1 MTTLAPTNTV
11 DVSTVTPAHGRYR
24 VLVWSTLGFTLMF
37 AVWLQFGILG
47 LPIQQEFGFSDT
59 AFYWLTALPVLN
71 GAIWRLFTGILA
83 DRVGGKRVFVALLL
97 ITAIPTALVA
107 HTTNLAMLF
116 VLAFLIGFAGN
127 SFSVG
132 IAWNSAWFPRDQQG
146 FALGVFG
153 AGNVGASAT
162 KLIAPAV
169 IAATAGTVYLGGRV
183 EGGWRL
189 IPVIYAVLLVLMA
202 VAMWFFTP
210 RHDRK
215 PGAHLPLATQLR
227 PLRQTRVWRFSVYYV
242 VVFGAYVALASA
254 LPKFYENQYGLELW
268 SAALLTALFIFPASL
283 LRPFGGWM
291 SDKVGARRVMYGTF
305 AVMLLTS
312 GILMM
317 PSGYITVDV
326 LASKYADGTAE
337 ILPWSLGLWPFTAVL
352 FVLGCA
358 MGIGKA
364 AVYKHIPEYFPDDVG
379 ATGGLVGMLGALGG
393 FFLLPIFGYAIKFT
407 GLPTALFGVLFVL
420 TLASAVWMHLTVVR
434 MLHAQSPELAT
445 KLENP
450 EIRNDVG
457 VNS

>member
-183 EGGWRL
+183 EGGW
-189 IPVIYAVLLVLMA
+189 
-202 VAMWFFTP
+202 
-210 RHDRK
+210 
-215 PGAHLPLATQLR
+215 
-227 PLRQTRVWRFSVYYV
+227 
-242 VVFGAYVALASA
+242 
-254 LPKFYENQYGLELW
+254 
-268 SAALLTALFIFPASL
+268 
-283 LRPFGGWM
+283 
-291 SDKVGARRVMYGTF
+291 
-305 AVMLLTS
+305 
-312 GILMM
+312 
-317 PSGYITVDV
+317 
-326 LASKYADGTAE
+326 
-337 ILPWSLGLWPFTAVL
+337 PWSRSYWTFT
-352 FVLGCA
+352 
-358 MGIGKA
+358 
-364 AVYKHIPEYFPDDVG
+364 
-379 ATGGLVGMLGALGG
+379 
-393 FFLLPIFGYAIKFT
+393 
-407 GLPTALFGVLFVL
+407 
-420 TLASAVWMHLTVVR
+420 R
-434 MLHAQSPELAT
+434 
-445 KLENP
+445 
-450 EIRNDVG
+450 
-457 VNS
+457 